1 MLFMDI
7 LMNHKN
13 STSKKLMQKY
23 RLHLR
28 KLNQTLH
35 KDDTPSPSSHPN
47 ESNILRTEFNSSL
60 NSTYFDQDGCLEITD
75 YSLPKDDISSGSDCM
90 LGERNNY
97 SPQGF
102 QDFRWDSEKQG
113 SETTYLWNF
122 EADE

>member
-1 MLFMDI
+1 
-7 LMNHKN
+7 
-13 STSKKLMQKY
+13 MQKY

-90 LGERNNY
+90 LGRTKQLLTHLKVSRISDGIQRNRDLKRRIY
-97 SPQGF
+97 GISSQMS
-102 QDFRWDSEKQG
+102 DSITINMHH
-113 SETTYLWNF
+113 TTKHN
-122 EADE
+122 